1 MNAHCLFLQHIIMA
15 GFSLY
20 SRIDQIFVKSYLTVL
35 LVAVLSPVFAQGP
48 LKATYNNVTARY
60 NAYFYAKQ
68 RILEV
73 ETALAANYQWNYNRT
88 LPIYPQYDTI
98 FSQSQETALEDC
110 IKKASISIQRH
121 PESKWEHDSYILV
134 GKARLYG
141 SEFPEAIETFKYVNT
156 RSDNK
161 NERHG
166 ALVELLKTF
175 VEAKEY
181 NNAESVSDFLSKEKL
196 NGENLRKLYLNR
208 AYLYQKRK
216 NNDKTVSNL
225 VLAEALMPN
234 GKERGRINF
243 IIGQIYQ
250 ELGFDA
256 EAFRYYKNTLK
267 SGPEYELAFYTRL
280 NMAQVTQLRRNSDR
294 RKVEKYFKKLLRDRK
309 NLEYKDKIYYE
320 MGAFELK
327 QGNLNEA
334 IDKYKLSVASS
345 TNNNRQ
351 KSYSYWQLSKI
362 YYDSLANY
370 EQAKLYYDSTVAT
383 MPKDEEAYTSIAE
396 RQKILEEFVKH
407 ISTIRVND
415 SLLSLATMNSD
426 ELDLLLEEIVAKE
439 GERQNEEKKRR
450 KKEERR
456 QQTRSNNFNDPSE
469 AGTISTTTEGVW
481 YFYNNTSVSRG
492 RSEFIRKWGQREL
505 EDNWRRRNKIPAE
518 NEIASAEQAI
528 ETGVNPENSQ
538 KEEEEFDPE
547 AMKVKLIAGIPFKEE
562 QQIKLLGEIE
572 EAYYQA
578 GNIYSFQLL
587 EKENAADTFEK
598 LITRFDTSAYKSEV
612 LYQLY
617 LLYKPIDT
625 IKSSD
630 RANRL
635 LREFPESIYAKL
647 IFNPRYREE
656 NLAKNQAVQRAYAS
670 AYDLFYEGNHKK
682 SVTIIDSTLQVY
694 EESDYH
700 DNLIL
705 LRILN
710 IGRTENIY
718 QYQFEL
724 NKFIVDHPDSDI
736 GEYAQ
741 QLAKAAEEHQI
752 NLFSSSKGRYIKN
765 FDQSHY
771 FIFVYSN
778 SELSETLPGE
788 IQDIL
793 DSQNLNLSSANL
805 VLDEKYNMVFVNELP
820 GKASGVAFLNMF
832 REQSKL
838 REKYKDEIF
847 YELIITKDN
856 FNILYES
863 KDLKT
868 YLNFFDRNY

>member
-1 MNAHCLFLQHIIMA
+1 ML
-15 GFSLY
+15 
-20 SRIDQIFVKSYLTVL
+20 
-35 LVAVLSPVFAQGP
+35 AVLIPAYAQGP
-48 LKATYNNVTARY
+48 IRATYNNVTARY

-73 ETALAANYQWNYNRT
+73 ETALAENYQWNYNRT

-121 PESKWEHDSYILV
+121 PESRWEFDSYNLV

-141 SEFPEAIETFKYVNT
+141 SEFAEAVRVFKYVNVK
-156 RSDNK
+156 SDNK
-161 NERHG
+161 NERHA
-166 ALVELLKTF
+166 ALVELLRTF
-175 VEAKEY
+175 VEAQEFY
-181 NNAESVSDFLSKEKL
+181 NAEGVSDFLNKEKL

-216 NNDKTVSNL
+216 NNDKTVANL

-256 EAFRYYKNTLK
+256 EAYRYYKNTLK
-267 SGPEYELAFYTRL
+267 SGPEYELAFYTKL
-280 NMAQVTQLRRNSDR
+280 NMAQVTELNRNSER
-294 RKVEKYFKKLLRDRK
+294 RKVEKYFKKLLRDPK

-334 IDKYKLSVASS
+334 IKNYKSSVASS

-383 MPKDEEAYTSIAE
+383 MPKDEEAYASIAE

-415 SLLSLATMNSD
+415 SLLTLSEMNSD
-426 ELDLLLEEIVAKE
+426 ELDLMLDELIAKE
-439 GERQNEEKKRR
+439 IDRQSEEKKRR

-456 QQTRSNNFNDPSE
+456 QQTRTNNFNDPSE
-469 AGTISTTTEGVW
+469 AGTISTKTEGVW

-492 RSEFIRKWGQREL
+492 RSEFIRKWGQRTL

-528 ETGVNPENSQ
+528 ETGESKENSENN
-538 KEEEEFDPE
+538 EEEIDPE
-547 AMKVKLIAGIPFKEE
+547 AMKQKFMSGIPFKPEE
-562 QQIKLLGEIE
+562 KVKLLGEIE

-578 GNIYSFQLL
+578 GNIYNFQLI
-587 EKENAADTFEK
+587 EKDNAVETFEK
-598 LITRFDTSAYKSEV
+598 LITRFDTTHYKPEV

-617 LLYKPIDT
+617 LLYKPLDST
-625 IKSSD
+625 KSSD
-630 RANRL
+630 RANQL

-670 AYDLFYEGNHKK
+670 AYDLFYEGDHKT
-682 SVTIIDSTLQVY
+682 SISIIDSTLQVY

-736 GEYAQ
+736 GDYAQ
-741 QLAKAAEEHQI
+741 ELAKAAEDHQI
-752 NLFSSSKGRYIKN
+752 NLFSSSKGKYIKS

-778 SELSETLPGE
+778 PELSETLPDE
-788 IQDIL
+788 IQQVITD
-793 DSQNLNLSSANL
+793 QNMNLTSANL
-805 VLDEKYNMVFVNELP
+805 VLDEKYSMVLVNELP
-820 GKASGVAFLNMF
+820 GKSSGLAFLKIFSEKSNL
-832 REQSKL
+832 KG
-838 REKYKDEIF
+838 KYKDEIF

-863 KDLKT
+863 KDLKS
-868 YLNFFDRNY
+868 YLNFFDKNYQ

>member
-1 MNAHCLFLQHIIMA
+1 MA
-15 GFSLY
+15 EISLY
-20 SRIDQIFVKSYLTVL
+20 SRLDQIFVKSYLTVL
-35 LVAVLSPVFAQGP
+35 FLAGIIPAFAQGP
-48 LKATYNNVTARY
+48 IKATYHNVTARY

-73 ETALAANYQWNYNRT
+73 ESALAENYEWNYNRI

-121 PESKWEHDSYILV
+121 PESKWEYDSYILV

-156 RSDNK
+156 KSDNK
-161 NERHG
+161 NERHA

-208 AYLYQKRK
+208 AYLYQRRK
-216 NNDKTVSNL
+216 NNDKTVANL

-234 GKERGRINF
+234 GKERGRLNF

-267 SGPEYELAFYTRL
+267 SGPAYELAFYTKL
-280 NMAQVTQLRRNSDR
+280 NMAQVTQLKRNSDR
-294 RKVEKYFKKLLRDRK
+294 RKVEKYFKKLLRDPK
-309 NLEYKDKIYYE
+309 NLDYKDKIYYE

-334 IDKYKLSVASS
+334 IENYQSSVASS

-370 EQAKLYYDSTVAT
+370 EQAKLYYDSTVST
-383 MPKDEEAYTSIAE
+383 MPKDEEAYASIAE

-415 SLLSLATMNSD
+415 SLLTLAEMNSD
-426 ELDLLLEEIVAKE
+426 ELDLLLDEIIAQE
-439 GERQNEEKKRR
+439 IDRQNEEKKRK

-456 QQTRSNNFNDPSE
+456 QQTRSNNFNGPTE

-505 EDNWRRRNKIPAE
+505 EDNWRRRNKIAAE
-518 NEIASAEQAI
+518 NEIASADQAI
-528 ETGVNPENSQ
+528 ETGESAENAEE
-538 KEEEEFDPE
+538 EEEEFDPA
-547 AMKVKLIAGIPFKEE
+547 AMKEKYIAGIPFKLEDKT
-562 QQIKLLGEIE
+562 KLLGEIE

-578 GNIYSFQLL
+578 GNIYNFQLE
-587 EKENAADTFEK
+587 EKENAVDTFEK
-598 LITRFDTSAYKSEV
+598 LIIRFDTSTYKPEV

-617 LLYKPIDT
+617 LLYKPLDS

-630 RANRL
+630 RANKL
-635 LREFPESIYAKL
+635 LQEFPESIYAKL

-656 NLAKNQAVQRAYAS
+656 NLAKNQAVQKAYAS
-670 AYDLFYEGNHKK
+670 AYNLFYAGDHKN
-682 SVTIIDSTLQVY
+682 SISIIDSTLRVY

-710 IGRTENIY
+710 VGRTENIY

-736 GEYAQ
+736 GDYAQ
-741 QLAKAAEEHQI
+741 ELAKAAEDHQI
-752 NLFSSSKGRYIKN
+752 NLFSSSKGRYIKS
-765 FDQSHY
+765 FDQSHH

-778 SELSETLPGE
+778 PSLSESLPGE
-788 IQDIL
+788 IQEIL
-793 DSQNLNLSSANL
+793 DKQNMNFSSANL
-805 VLDEKYNMVFVNELP
+805 VLDDKYSMVLVSDLP
-820 GKASGVAFLNMF
+820 GKASGLSFLKIFHENSDLN
-832 REQSKL
+832 QN
-838 REKYKDEIF
+838 YKDEIF

-868 YLNFFDRNY
+868 YLNFFDKNYQ

>member
-1 MNAHCLFLQHIIMA
+1 MA

-35 LVAVLSPVFAQGP
+35 LLVGLIPAYAQGP
-48 LKATYNNVTARY
+48 IKSTYHNVTARY

-68 RILEV
+68 RIIEV
-73 ETALAANYQWNYNRT
+73 ESALADNYQWNYNRT

-121 PESKWEHDSYILV
+121 PESKWEYDSYILV

-156 RSDNK
+156 RSDNR
-161 NERHG
+161 NERHA

-175 VEAKEY
+175 VEASEY

-216 NNDKTVSNL
+216 NNDKTVANL

-256 EAFRYYKNTLK
+256 EAFRYYRNTLK
-267 SGPEYELAFYTRL
+267 SGPEYELAFYTKL
-280 NMAQVTQLRRNSDR
+280 NMAQVTQLKRNSDR
-294 RKVEKYFKKLLRDRK
+294 RKVEKYFKKLLRDPK

-327 QGNLNEA
+327 QGNLDEA
-334 IDKYKLSVASS
+334 IENYKSSVASS

-370 EQAKLYYDSTVAT
+370 EQAKLYYDSTVST
-383 MPKDEEAYTSIAE
+383 MPKDEEAYASIAE

-415 SLLSLATMNSD
+415 SLLTLAAMNSD
-426 ELDLLLEEIVAKE
+426 ELDLLLDEIITQE
-439 GERQNEEKKRR
+439 IDRQNEEKKRK

-456 QQTRSNNFNDPSE
+456 QQTRTNNFNDPGE
-469 AGTISTTTEGVW
+469 AGTISTKTEGVW

-518 NEIASAEQAI
+518 NEIASAEKAI
-528 ETGVNPENSQ
+528 ETGVSPTNANE
-538 KEEEEFDPE
+538 KEEEFDPE
-547 AMKVKLIAGIPFKEE
+547 AMKQQFMSAIPFKEE
-562 QQIKLLGEIE
+562 EKTELLGEIE

-578 GNIYSFQLL
+578 GNIYNFQLE
-587 EKENAADTFEK
+587 EKENAVETFEK
-598 LITRFDTSAYKSEV
+598 LIARFDTSAYKPEV

-617 LLYKPIDT
+617 LLYKPLDSA
-625 IKSSD
+625 KSSD
-630 RANRL
+630 RANWL

-670 AYDLFYEGNHKK
+670 AYDLFYAGDHKN
-682 SVTIIDSTLQVY
+682 SITIIDSTLQAY

-736 GEYAQ
+736 GTYAQ
-741 QLAKAAEEHQI
+741 QLAKAAEDHQI
-752 NLFSSSKGRYIKN
+752 NLFSSSKGRYIKS

-771 FIFVYSN
+771 FMFVYSN
-778 SELSETLPGE
+778 PQLSETLPDE
-788 IQDIL
+788 IQEIL
-793 DSQNLNLSSANL
+793 NGQNMNLNSAGL
-805 VLDEKYNMVFVNELP
+805 VLDEKYSMVLVSELP
-820 GKASGVAFLNMF
+820 GKSSAQAFLKIF
-832 REQSKL
+832 HEQSEL
-838 REKYKDEIF
+838 NEKYKDEIF

-863 KDLKT
+863 KDLKS
-868 YLNFFDRNY
+868 YLNFFDKNY